1 MRCLNILPNHVG
13 SDFHW
18 FCSQRRLTEKRILL
32 LALLSA
38 LTCLAPGPTAAQ
50 DLDNVTIAGRV
61 ADQNGAVIPGATVTA
76 TLVKTKIERT
86 MVADGDGHYKLIQL
100 EPGVYNVKASF
111 TNFAAEEKTD
121 LTTVAGQNVQLDF
134 TLKPAT
140 VTAEAVVVSAA
151 ENPQVDTTRTVVGGT
166 VATREIESL
175 PLNSRSPL
183 DLIFTLGG
191 VAEEPLST
199 RDIANDR
206 TSSRSTPEEAGVFSL
221 SGGTAYSN
229 NITIDGLDNNDDRA
243 ARERFTPSIEAIDEV
258 QIIRNQFAAEYGRA
272 SGGRVNLRTRGGSNK
287 FRGRGYYFFR
297 DESLNANTWK
307 NNSLGLKRLPLQ
319 EQDPGFT
326 LSGPIVIPKL
336 FNGHDR
342 TFFFTAYEYDTLLD
356 STLINTLVPVQQ
368 NPLFPLPAPTTLSG
382 QRLENA
388 SSPAISATVAPFI
401 TGVSTPQRNHI
412 FTTRVDH
419 TFTDLHNGSFV
430 FQLGRLNNL
439 RQFGGGNRLAQA
451 LEGKTRNTDAI
462 SYSDNYVFS
471 AKAVA
476 QTRFQFSRLTPAVEA
491 TGGTTTPVVLIGI
504 NDPLKLVSGTLVAGT
519 STSGATNRR
528 ETRFQVQEIF
538 SYVHGPHSL
547 KFGGDIQRIKST
559 FIDLSDATGT
569 WDFDSAGDFLLNT
582 PSRFRQNFLTTSTQ
596 HNTYIG
602 IFAQDEWRLKPNLTF
617 SYGVRW
623 EDENILRDLNNFGP
637 RVAFAYDPFKSGKTV
652 IRGGAGIF
660 YNRVLLRTIDD
671 FTFGNQQLFLDTD
684 ALVDTTTGKVL
695 TDAQRRAF
703 IAANLHFPQTLTADS
718 ALVKQFGVR
727 NTGTG
732 GSSGGVLRRLDPD
745 LRIPESYQANVG
757 FERQIG
763 RNMVFEANYTWNRG
777 LHLWREFNVNAPA
790 LPKGYKNFTTYLA
803 SHDFANFLNV
813 PGGVRPLLNTSTA
826 GDLVRFVLVPPDPA
840 NPNSVV
846 RIVEFGV
853 PISLVN
859 LNSTTSTTSVNTALA
874 ALNPF
879 RPDPSKGEVEQL
891 IPVGNSFYHGL
902 VIEVRNRFRQGKNG
916 ASVSFRAVYTLS
928 FLTDDGIVNTSD
940 ALIAGD
946 FRSER
951 SRSLQDRRHRFAFS
965 ATIDTPKSL
974 ARLRISPVLR
984 IASSAPF
991 NIGLG
996 GADRNL
1002 DDIGNDRP
1010 FFNGDPSTLVWRRP
1024 GQTIDASILNQFTQ
1038 PTIGQTGDLPR
1049 NAGAGP
1055 GQFIFDLSVSREF
1068 KLSDKVRLRPV
1079 VEFNNVM
1086 NKTVFSFGSEF
1097 IDFSSFSPTSSA
1109 ASRQSF
1115 LDSFLVPTRT
1125 MRPREIRLGMRLD
1138 F

>member
-1 MRCLNILPNHVG
+1 MVRCLNISLYRFE
-13 SDFHW
+13 SDSRW
-18 FCSQRRLTEKRILL
+18 CCSRERRHDPKRVFPFILL
-32 LALLSA
+32 AALFLATQLCS
-38 LTCLAPGPTAAQ
+38 AQ
-50 DLDNVTIAGRV
+50 DLDTVTIAGHV

-76 TLVKTKIERT
+76 TLVKTKVVRKV
-86 MVADGDGHYKLIQL
+86 VADGDGRYKIIQL
-100 EPGVYNVKASF
+100 EPGTYSLKASF
-111 TNFAAEEKTD
+111 AGFAAEEKTD
-121 LTTVAGQNVQLDF
+121 LATVAGQNVQLDF
-134 TLKPAT
+134 ILKPAT
-140 VTAEAVVVSAA
+140 VTAEAVIVSAA
-151 ENPQVDTTRTVVGGT
+151 EAPQVDTTRTIVGGT

-175 PLNSRSPL
+175 PVVSRSPL

-191 VAEEPLST
+191 VSEEPLST
-199 RDIANDR
+199 RNLAEDR
-206 TSSRSTPEEAGVFSL
+206 TSSRSTPEEAGIFSL

-229 NITIDGLDNNDDRA
+229 NLTIDGLDNNDDRA

-287 FRGRGYYFFR
+287 FHGRGYFFFR

-326 LSGPIVIPKL
+326 LSGPIVIPKI
-336 FNGHDR
+336 FNGRDR
-342 TFFFTAYEYDTLLD
+342 TFFFTAYEYDKLLD
-356 STLINTLVPVQQ
+356 STLISTLVPVQQ

-388 SSPAISATVAPFI
+388 TSPAVSTTVAPFI

-419 TFTDLHNGSFV
+419 KFTELHNGSFV
-430 FQLGRLNNL
+430 LQLGRLTNL

-451 LEGKTRNTDAI
+451 LEGKTRNTNAI

-476 QTRFQFSRLTPAVEA
+476 QTRFQFSQLTPAVEA
-491 TGGTTTPVVLIGI
+491 TGSTTTPVVLIGI

-519 STSGATNRR
+519 STSGATDRR
-528 ETRFQVQEIF
+528 ETRFQFQEIF
-538 SYVHGPHSL
+538 SYVSGAHSL
-547 KFGGDIQRIKST
+547 KVGGDIQKIKSA

-569 WDFDSAGDFLLNT
+569 WDFDSAGDFLGNT

-596 HNTYIG
+596 LNTYAG
-602 IFAQDEWRLKPNLTF
+602 LFAQDEWRLKQNLTI
-617 SYGVRW
+617 SYGLRW
-623 EDENILRDLNNFGP
+623 EDENILRDGDNFGP
-637 RVAFAYDPFKSGKTV
+637 RGAFAYDPFKSGKTV

-684 ALVDTTTGKVL
+684 ALTDITTGKVL
-695 TDAQRRAF
+695 TNAQRRAF
-703 IAANLHFPQTLTADS
+703 VAANLQFPQTLTADS
-718 ALVKQFGVR
+718 PLVKQFAIQ

-732 GSSGGVLRRLDPD
+732 GSGGGVLRRLDPS

-757 FERQIG
+757 FERQLG
-763 RNMVFEANYTWNRG
+763 RNVVFEANYTWNRG

-790 LPKGYKNFTTYLA
+790 LPKGFKNFTTYLA
-803 SHDFANFLNV
+803 SRDFANFLNV
-813 PGGVRPLLNTSTA
+813 SGGVRPLLNTSTA
-826 GDLVRFVLVPPDPA
+826 GDLVRFVLAPPDAA

-846 RIVEFGV
+846 KIIEFGV
-853 PISLVN
+853 PISLIN
-859 LNSTTSTTSVNTALA
+859 LNATTSTTSVNTALA
-874 ALNPF
+874 ASNAL

-902 VIEVRNRFRQGKNG
+902 VLEFRNRFRQGKNG

-928 FLTDDGIVNTSD
+928 FLTDDGLVNTSD

-965 ATIDTPKSL
+965 ATIDTPKRL
-974 ARLRISPVLR
+974 GLRISPVLR

-1010 FFNGDPSTLVWRRP
+1010 FFNGDLRTLTWRHP
-1024 GQTIDASILNQFTQ
+1024 GQPIDASILNQFTQ
-1038 PTIGQTGDLPR
+1038 PTIGQTGNLPR
-1049 NAGAGP
+1049 NAGTGP
-1055 GQFIFDLSVSREF
+1055 GQFIFDLSLSREF
-1068 KLSDKVRLRPV
+1068 KLGDKVRLRPV
-1079 VEFNNVM
+1079 VEFNNVL

-1097 IDFSSFSPTSSA
+1097 IDFSAFSPASSA
-1109 ASRQSF
+1109 ASQQAF

-1125 MRPREIRLGMRLD
+1125 QRPREIRLGVRLD

>member
-1 MRCLNILPNHVG
+1 VRCLNTPPYRLG
-13 SDFHW
+13 SASRW
-18 FCSQRRLTEKRILL
+18 FYSHERRAYKRIF
-32 LALLSA
+32 AFILLS
-38 LTCLAPGPTAAQ
+38 LIFLASRLCVAQ

-61 ADQNGAVIPGATVTA
+61 TDQNGAVIPGATVTA
-76 TLVKTKIERT
+76 TIVKTRVGRT
-86 MVADGDGHYKLIQL
+86 VVADGDGRYKIIQL
-100 EPGVYNVKASF
+100 EPGIYSVKASF
-111 TNFAAEEKTD
+111 AGFAAEEKTD

-140 VTAEAVVVSAA
+140 VTAEAVIVSAA
-151 ENPQVDTTRTVVGGT
+151 DAPQIDTTRTIVGGT

-175 PLNSRSPL
+175 PVVSRSPL

-191 VAEEPLST
+191 VSEEPLST
-199 RDIANDR
+199 RDLGQDR
-206 TSSRSTPEEAGVFSL
+206 TSSRNTPEEAGIFSL

-258 QIIRNQFAAEYGRA
+258 QMIRNQFAAEYGRA
-272 SGGRVNLRTRGGSNK
+272 SGGRVNLRTRGGSNQ
-287 FRGRGYYFFR
+287 FHGRGYFFFR

-319 EQDPGFT
+319 GQDPGFT
-326 LSGPIVIPKL
+326 LSGPIVIPKIVS
-336 FNGHDR
+336 GRDR
-342 TFFFTAYEYDTLLD
+342 TFFFIAYEYDKLLD
-356 STLINTLVPVQQ
+356 STLISTLVPVQQ

-388 SSPAISATVAPFI
+388 TSPAVSATVAPFI

-419 TFTDLHNGSFV
+419 KFTDLHNGSFLL
-430 FQLGRLNNL
+430 QLGRLTNL
-439 RQFGGGNRLAQA
+439 LQFGGGNRLAEA
-451 LEGKTRNTDAI
+451 LEGKTRNSNAI

-476 QTRFQFSRLTPAVEA
+476 QTRFQFSQLSPAVVA
-491 TGGTTTPVVLIGI
+491 TGGPTTPVVLIGI

-519 STSGATNRR
+519 STSGATDRR
-528 ETRFQVQEIF
+528 ETRFQFQEIF
-538 SYVHGPHSL
+538 SYVAGAHSL
-547 KFGGDIQRIKST
+547 KFGDDIQTIKST
-559 FIDLSDATGT
+559 FIDLSDATST
-569 WDFDSAGDFLLNT
+569 WDFDSAGDFLANT
-582 PSRFRQNFLTTSTQ
+582 PSRFRQNFLTTSTP
-596 HNTYIG
+596 HNTYTG
-602 IFAQDEWRLKPNLTF
+602 LFAQDEWRLRQNLTI
-617 SYGVRW
+617 SYGLRW
-623 EDENILRDLNNFGP
+623 ENENSLRDGNNFGP

-671 FTFGNQQLFLDTD
+671 FTFGNQKLFLDTD
-684 ALVDTTTGKVL
+684 ALTDATTGKVL
-695 TDAQRRAF
+695 TNAQRRAF
-703 IAANLHFPQTLTADS
+703 IATNLRFPQTLAADS
-718 ALVKQFGVR
+718 PLVKHFAVT

-732 GSSGGVLRRLDPD
+732 GSSGGVLRRLDPS

-757 FERQIG
+757 FERQLSP
-763 RNMVFEANYTWNRG
+763 NMVFEANYTWNRG

-790 LPKGYKNFTTYLA
+790 LPKGFKNLTTYLA
-803 SHDFANFLNV
+803 SRDFANFLNV

-846 RIVEFGV
+846 KIIEFGV
-853 PISLVN
+853 PISLIN
-859 LNSTTSTTSVNTALA
+859 LNATTSTTSVNTALA
-874 ALNPF
+874 ALHAL

-902 VIEVRNRFRQGKNG
+902 VLEFRNRFRQGKNG

-928 FLTDDGIVNTSD
+928 FLTDDGLVNTSD
-940 ALIAGD
+940 ALIGGD

-974 ARLRISPVLR
+974 GLRISPVLR
-984 IASSAPF
+984 ISSSAPF
-991 NIGLG
+991 NIGMG

-1010 FFNGDPSTLVWRRP
+1010 FFSGDLNTLTWRRP
-1024 GQTIDASILNQFTQ
+1024 GQPIEASILNQFTQ
-1038 PTIGQTGDLPR
+1038 PTIGQTGNLPR
-1049 NAGAGP
+1049 NAGIGP

-1068 KLSDKVRLRPV
+1068 KLREKVRLRPV
-1079 VEFNNVM
+1079 VEFNNVL

-1097 IDFSSFSPTSSA
+1097 IDFSAFSPTSSA
-1109 ASRQSF
+1109 ASQQAF

-1125 MRPREIRLGMRLD
+1125 QRPREIRLGVRLD